1 MERRED
7 LVNLLSKLHIPI
19 GDPALG
25 MSDERESDGA
35 PTNINIGMVIDALG
49 VLGHPTDC
57 LDPVEVR
64 GEGHR
69 PTQRAVGAL
78 PSIQIRRGGIH
89 FVIAQHSHT

>member
-1 MERRED
+1 
-7 LVNLLSKLHIPI
+7 
-19 GDPALG
+19 

-35 PTNINIGMVIDALG
+35 PTNINIGMMVDALG
-49 VLGHPTDC
+49 MFGYPADR

-69 PTQRAVGAL
+69 PAQRAVGAL